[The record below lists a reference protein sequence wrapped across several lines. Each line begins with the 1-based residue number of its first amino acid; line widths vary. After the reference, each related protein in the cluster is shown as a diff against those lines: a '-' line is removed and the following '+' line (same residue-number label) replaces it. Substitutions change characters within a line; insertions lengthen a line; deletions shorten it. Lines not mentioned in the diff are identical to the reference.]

1 MIFLLFNV
9 IYVHTQKLNTNS
21 SKITYILLCIQC
33 WLPRM
38 GKVMKGMS
46 LLVRE
51 WVEGR
56 MSRDQDKACNPEE
69 KDI

>member
-1 MIFLLFNV
+1 M
-9 IYVHTQKLNTNS
+9 
-21 SKITYILLCIQC
+21 
-33 WLPRM
+33 R
-38 GKVMKGMS
+38 GMS